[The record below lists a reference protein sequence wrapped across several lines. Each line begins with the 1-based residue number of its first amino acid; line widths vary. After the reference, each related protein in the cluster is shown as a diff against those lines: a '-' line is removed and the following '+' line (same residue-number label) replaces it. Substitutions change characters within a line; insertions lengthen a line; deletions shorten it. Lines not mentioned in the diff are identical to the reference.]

1 MIVAELETDSGA
13 LGETTEAL
21 AHRLPH
27 RLERR
32 EAVGPLAGMNA
43 DALGRAMVDR
53 DEHRR
58 LALADHHRGQ
68 VGAPHDIDPLGGDRA
83 VVGARAV
90 RPANTLVGQEAVL
103 AHQPQD
109 AAPAGA
115 DAGEAQP
122 RPQLAV
128 ALTWGLGCQDAQS
141 SMVIISWWCGGGP
154 EVKGAAAS
162 AGLRSGT
169 LELGDGS
176 ARHWCLACAAV
187 PAGQA
192 LSGKLTT
199 SDPRGSSPSRPTA
212 ASAAQPHIRPGSF
225 GP

>member
-1 MIVAELETDSGA
+1 MAASAHFGYRYGESDIAEPGMSRSAVTKQGRAHGAAFGVGTIVGTLGGLIGLGGAEF
-13 LGETTEAL
+13 
-21 AHRLPH
+21 RLPFLIGAF
-27 RLERR
+27 RFPAL
-32 EAVGPLAGMNA
+32 EAVIINKAISLVVVAAALPSRAAAVPFDAMAAHWTVVANLLAGS
-43 DALGRAMVDR
+43 
-53 DEHRR
+53 
-58 LALADHHRGQ
+58 
-68 VGAPHDIDPLGGDRA
+68 
-83 VVGARAV
+83 
-90 RPANTLVGQEAVL
+90 
-103 AHQPQD
+103 
-109 AAPAGA
+109 
-115 DAGEAQP
+115 
-122 RPQLAV
+122 
-128 ALTWGLGCQDAQS
+128 LTWGLGCQDAQS

>member
-1 MIVAELETDSGA
+1 VLSRASSGREP
-13 LGETTEAL
+13 LGPA
-21 AHRLPH
+21 AHAR
-27 RLERR
+27 
-32 EAVGPLAGMNA
+32 
-43 DALGRAMVDR
+43 GRKRA
-53 DEHRR
+53 
-58 LALADHHRGQ
+58 
-68 VGAPHDIDPLGGDRA
+68 GGDRPA
-83 VVGARAV
+83 TAWHRCFFLTRPWVAICCRLRGATKEHKGATIMATLTVTTRQDVVD
-90 RPANTLVGQEAVL
+90 ANDGKLSLRE
-103 AHQPQD
+103 
-109 AAPAGA
+109 
-115 DAGEAQP
+115 
-122 RPQLAV
+122 AV